1 MNGADPEVSKEDYV
15 HDLFES
21 IAHRYDLLNT
31 LLTFNRDKAWRRF
44 AARQTGLK
52 PGGHAL
58 DVCCGTGML
67 TLELARIAGP
77 QGKVVGVDFSETML
91 AVAKKRISRREEGR
105 IIELVR
111 GNAVDLPLEDNT
123 FDCATIGFALRNVPS
138 VEQTLQEMKRV
149 VKPGGKVVSLELA
162 KPSTLG
168 FKQLYQLYF
177 YYLVPLLGYL
187 GVGRAGPYSYLPAS
201 VKEFPHQRA
210 ILEVFRRT
218 GLVDVRLYE
227 LTGGV
232 VAVHVG
238 AKP

>member
-1 MNGADPEVSKEDYV
+1 MNGANPEVSKEDYV

-52 PGGHAL
+52 PGGQAL

-77 QGKVVGVDFSETML
+77 QGRVVGVDFSEAML
-91 AVAKKRISRREEGR
+91 AVARKRISRREEGR

-111 GNAVDLPLEDNT
+111 ANAVDLPFGDNT

-138 VEQTLQEMKRV
+138 LEQTIREMKRV
-149 VKPGGKVVSLELA
+149 IKPGGNVVSLELA
-162 KPSTLG
+162 KPGTFG

-187 GVGRAGPYSYLPAS
+187 GVGRLGPYSYLPAS
-201 VKEFPHQRA
+201 VKGFPHQRA
-210 ILEVFRRT
+210 ILEVFREA

-232 VAVHVG
+232 VAVHFG